1 MAKYDVIT
9 VGSGLVDASIPTNI
23 KEKKKFINLP
33 IGIKIPINKIIFSK
47 GGGGTNT
54 ASCISK
60 LGLKS
65 AYLGKVGSGYNGQ
78 IILRELKKDRVDFIG
93 VKTKEHTGYSIILK
107 TTNNR
112 RTILSYKGASNKL
125 KFSEVNKNKL
135 STRWFH
141 FTSMDGDS
149 FETQNKIA
157 DLARKKEIK
166 ISFNPGIAK
175 IKQGL
180 PKLRKIIRNT
190 HFLSMNKEEARKLLN
205 TQSSEKT
212 LLKKLGKLG
221 PEIVSITDGINEGM
235 VYDGTTIYKYTPKKV
250 HVKECT
256 GAGDAF
262 SSSFISGLIKFKD
275 VEKSLKLAI
284 VNSSAVVRKDGA
296 TGGLLNMKQ
305 ALSEIKKY
313 KFNIEKE

>member
-9 VGSGLVDASIPTNI
+9 VGSGLVDASIPTGI

-33 IGIKIPINKIIFSK
+33 IGIKIPINKIVFSK

-54 ASCISK
+54 ASCLSK
-60 LGLKS
+60 LGMKT

-78 IILRELKKDRVDFIG
+78 IILRELKKDKVDFIG
-93 VKTKEHTGYSIILK
+93 VKNKEHTGYSIILK

-125 KFSEVNKNKL
+125 KFSEINPNKL
-135 STRWFH
+135 STKWFH

-149 FETQNKIA
+149 FETQNKLV

-180 PKLRKIIRNT
+180 PKLRKIIRQT
-190 HFLSMNKEEARKLLN
+190 HFISMNKEEAKALLKSN
-205 TQSSEKT
+205 ASEES
-212 LLKKLGKLG
+212 LLKKISKLG
-221 PEIVSITDGINEGM
+221 PKVVSITDGTNEGF
-235 VYDGTTIYKYTPKKV
+235 VYDGITIYKYHPRKIKV
-250 HVKECT
+250 RECT

-262 SSSFISGLIKFKD
+262 AGSFLSGLIKFD
-275 VEKSLKLAI
+275 NVEKALKLAI
-284 VNSSAVVRKDGA
+284 VNSSAVVKKDGA

-305 ALSEIKKY
+305 ALTQMKKY
-313 KFNIEKE
+313 KFKIEKE